1 MHTSNHNCRVKGA
14 VSLAALLGSLFPLGA
29 LTQLTA
35 SVINSIQSSQ
45 SSAYPET
52 ITPEDLKDTYQN
64 KKVSILLVPGHDE
77 QSSGAAFGAVRE
89 VDANLMM
96 ASYLYERFSA
106 DDQFAT
112 QATKDLTTG
121 EYMAPFVIDEAT
133 RARISTWRETLKSV
147 FSFREQQGLLTRS
160 AVVQHNNAND
170 RMSTILYRIN
180 EWANENDIDIVLHIH
195 FNDYASRKGTRVGK
209 YSGFSIY
216 VPDTVLPNARAS
228 TALAESVYARLSQRF
243 PSSDLPKEDIGIIP
257 DQELIAVGSHASRR
271 KVSFLIEYGY
281 IYERQFKTEAVREAV
296 LRELAYQTYLGVK
309 DFFEI
314 DTLSRDEANTFLP
327 HTFLKPLSRG
337 MEGDVDVLSLQAAL
351 HRAGVYPP
359 KGKTLSDCPIN
370 GMFGA
375 CVESAVRAY
384 QKKEKLPILGKVGPQ
399 TLERLNK
406 EFGQTLQQVQ
416 DK

>member
-1 MHTSNHNCRVKGA
+1 MHTSNHNWRVKGA
-14 VSLAALLGSLFPLGA
+14 VSLAALLSSLLPLGA

-45 SSAYPET
+45 STAYPET
-52 ITPEDLKDTYQN
+52 VTSEDIKDAYQN
-64 KKVSILLVPGHDE
+64 KKVSILLVPGHDKI
-77 QSSGAAFGAVRE
+77 SSGAVFSTVSE
-89 VDANLMM
+89 VDANLTM
-96 ASYLYERFSA
+96 ARYLYERFAA
-106 DDQFAT
+106 DDQFIAT
-112 QATKDLTTG
+112 TTKDLTTG
-121 EYMAPFVIDEAT
+121 EYLSPFVIDEAT
-133 RARISTWRETLKSV
+133 RVRINTWRDTLKSI
-147 FSFREQQGLLTRS
+147 FSFRQMQGLLTRS
-160 AVVQHNNAND
+160 VVVQHNNANE
-170 RMSTILYRIN
+170 RTSTILYRVN

-216 VPDTVLPNARAS
+216 VPDTILPNARAS

-243 PSSDLPKEDIGIIP
+243 PASDLPKEDMGIIP

-271 KVSFLIEYGY
+271 KVSLLIEYGY
-281 IYERQFKTEAVREAV
+281 IYERQFKNEAVREAV

-309 DFFEI
+309 DFFEV

-327 HTFLKPLSRG
+327 HTFLRPLARG

-375 CVESAVRAY
+375 CVESSVRAY
-384 QKKEKLPILGKVGPQ
+384 QKKEKLPILGKIGPQ
-399 TLERLNK
+399 TLERLNT
-406 EFGQTLQQVQ
+406 EFGQ
-416 DK
+416 